1 MLYCVVCTTSQP
13 IYPISHILLYTSE
26 VYTMNKIIA
35 VCPVTTH
42 KRVTLPQKVME
53 QLNIESRESS
63 VIFMEV
69 DGKIVITKAEVR

>member
-1 MLYCVVCTTSQP
+1 
-13 IYPISHILLYTSE
+13 
-26 VYTMNKIIA
+26 MNKIIA

-53 QLNIESRESS
+53 QLNIESRKSS

-69 DGKIVITKAEVR
+69 DGKIVITKAEAR